1 MGWLSVPAPGCRLPL
16 TAVGLSVSLM
26 ILVLTTGVPADASPA
41 TEIPPS
47 IGTERGAV
55 DYVATRTVAAVF
67 EAVAAN
73 IGHVV
78 VPLLALL
85 AMQVFFAVQ
94 NWLDR
99 RDPKLVAAP
108 LTRERFMYFDE
119 NGNSAAPGRTV
130 GRVSGGRH
138 RIGAR

>member
-1 MGWLSVPAPGCRLPL
+1 MTVVLATALPA
-16 TAVGLSVSLM
+16 T
-26 ILVLTTGVPADASPA
+26 ASPA

-47 IGTERGAV
+47 TGTGSVAV
-55 DYVATRTVAAVF
+55 DYLATRTVAAVF

-73 IGHVV
+73 IGHLV

-94 NWLDR
+94 NRMDR
-99 RDPKLVAAP
+99 RDPKLAAAP
-108 LTRERFMYFDE
+108 LTRDRFMYFDE
-119 NGNSAAPGRTV
+119 HGTSAAPLSPV
-130 GRVSGGRH
+130 GTGSGGRH